1 MYIFLKST
9 YNFPSSQYFLP
20 KYTPAAIIIN
30 SAGMTKKITALLDPL
45 YKHKEIKQHQ
55 LNFE

>member
-1 MYIFLKST
+1 MYIFLKPT

-30 SAGMTKKITALLDPL
+30 SAGMTKNITALLGPF
-45 YKHKEIKQHQ
+45 YKHREIKQSQ